1 MTGRSASLRLA
12 LYACFQTVKAYQL
25 PAIPMRLWSHH
36 KCSRRIVRRRMTSSS
51 SSVDG
56 SDEGKVIYTT
66 AVIKVAYDGTY
77 FRGWKATT
85 KHSGSDG
92 DDFDQYSDNDDNGD
106 NNENE
111 RDKALRIQQLE
122 NRRQSRRSRV
132 LQRKG
137 GLYGA
142 ENRIR
147 TVEDTIRST
156 LMKLYGDVN
165 SNQIMID
172 GCSRTDAGVHA
183 KSQIAQFWCIRDEDY
198 THALSSPSRPM
209 SRDDTSNFRP
219 LPFNS
224 DLSKLVFVM
233 NRMLPPD
240 VRVLAASPLPKLFSS
255 SMSSDTNDEV
265 VPFHPT
271 LHALGKTY
279 AYRFAI
285 GPMHDPLDVQYVWH
299 LDGSSR
305 RGVGM
310 SGKRFNM
317 ERALAVANLF
327 VNSNDANISMSNAI
341 ARDYGAFRAAFKGT
355 DRGRIQS
362 TVCKLWEC
370 RIVPERIEILPSW
383 QQGATGR
390 LDKATFESYTVVI
403 SGDRFLYKMVRNI
416 VGTIIAV
423 ACGNVELEEV
433 RIALDTGRWKDKVTR
448 ICAPARGLTLH
459 RVYYP
464 PDHKFQWQNG

>member
-1 MTGRSASLRLA
+1 MTSL
-12 LYACFQTVKAYQL
+12 
-25 PAIPMRLWSHH
+25 
-36 KCSRRIVRRRMTSSS
+36 TSSS
-51 SSVDG
+51 VEG
-56 SDEGKVIYTT
+56 SDDGKVIYTS

-77 FRGWKATT
+77 FRGWKAT
-85 KHSGSDG
+85 SNYSDG
-92 DDFDQYSDNDDNGD
+92 DGDNIDHDNDDD
-106 NNENE
+106 DDEDDSEND
-111 RDKALRIQQLE
+111 RDKALRVQQLE

-137 GLYGA
+137 GIYGK

-156 LMKLYGDVN
+156 LMKIYGDVHA
-165 SNQIMID
+165 NQIMID

-183 KSQIAQFWCIRDEDY
+183 KSQIAQFWCIRDDY
-198 THALSSPSRPM
+198 TPTQSSSRPM
-209 SRDDTSNFRP
+209 SRNDTSYFRP

-240 VRVLAASPLPKLFSS
+240 ARVLAASPSPQSFPSS
-255 SMSSDTNDEV
+255 LSSTIDF

-271 LHALGKTY
+271 VHALGKTY

-285 GPMHDPLDVQYVWH
+285 GPMHDPLDIQYVWH

-310 SGKRFNM
+310 SGKRFDI

-327 VNSNDANISMSNAI
+327 VNLNDTNISMSNAI

-355 DRGRIQS
+355 DRGRVQS
-362 TVCKLWEC
+362 TICKLWEC
-370 RIVPERIEILPSW
+370 RIVPERAEILPSW
-383 QQGATGR
+383 QQVGEGATGR

-423 ACGNVELEEV
+423 ACGHVELEEV
-433 RIALDTGRWKDKVTR
+433 RIALDTGRWRDKVTR
-448 ICAPARGLTLH
+448 ICAPGRGLTLH
-459 RVYYP
+459 HVYYP

>member
-1 MTGRSASLRLA
+1 
-12 LYACFQTVKAYQL
+12 VE
-25 PAIPMRLWSHH
+25 
-36 KCSRRIVRRRMTSSS
+36 
-51 SSVDG
+51 G
-56 SDEGKVIYTT
+56 SDDGKVIYTT
-66 AVIKVAYDGTY
+66 TVIKVAYDGTY
-77 FRGWKATT
+77 FRGWKATNNYLDA
-85 KHSGSDG
+85 DG
-92 DDFDQYSDNDDNGD
+92 DNIHHDNDDDDSEND
-106 NNENE
+106 RNN
-111 RDKALRIQQLE
+111 ALISILQLE

-137 GLYGA
+137 GLYGK

-156 LMKLYGDVN
+156 LMKIYGDVN
-165 SNQIMID
+165 ANQILID

-198 THALSSPSRPM
+198 YTRTQSPSWPM
-209 SRDDTSNFRP
+209 SRNDTSNFLP

-240 VRVLAASPLPKLFSS
+240 VRVLAASPLPQSS
-255 SMSSDTNDEV
+255 LSSPIPSITTTTNDDEV

-285 GPMHDPLDVQYVWH
+285 GPMHDPLNIQYVWH

-305 RGVGM
+305 RSVGM

-317 ERALAVANLF
+317 ERALAAANLF
-327 VNSNDANISMSNAI
+327 VNSNNTNINMSNAI

-355 DRGRIQS
+355 DRGRVQS
-362 TVCKLWEC
+362 TICKLWEC
-370 RIVPERIEILPSW
+370 RIVPERAEILPSW
-383 QQGATGR
+383 QQVDEGATGR
-390 LDKATFESYTVVI
+390 LDKATFESFTVVI

-416 VGTIIAV
+416 VGAIIAV
-423 ACGNVELEEV
+423 ACGHVEIEEV
-433 RIALDTGRWKDKVTR
+433 RIALDTGKWRDKVTR

-459 RVYYP
+459 HVYYP
-464 PDHKFQWQNG
+464 PHHKFQWRNG

>member
-1 MTGRSASLRLA
+1 
-12 LYACFQTVKAYQL
+12 
-25 PAIPMRLWSHH
+25 
-36 KCSRRIVRRRMTSSS
+36 MTSSS
-51 SSVDG
+51 VEDSNK
-56 SDEGKVIYTT
+56 GKVIYAT

-77 FRGWKATT
+77 FRGWKATNNYLDA
-85 KHSGSDG
+85 GG
-92 DDFDQYSDNDDNGD
+92 DNIDHDNDDVDDDAND
-106 NNENE
+106 
-111 RDKALRIQQLE
+111 DKALIRIQQLE
-122 NRRQSRRSRV
+122 NRIQSRRSRV

-137 GLYGA
+137 GLYGK

-156 LMKLYGDVN
+156 LMKIYGDVN
-165 SNQIMID
+165 ANQILID

-183 KSQIAQFWCIRDEDY
+183 KSQIAQFWCTRDEDY
-198 THALSSPSRPM
+198 YTPVQSPSRPM
-209 SRDDTSNFRP
+209 SRNDTSNFRP

-240 VRVLAASPLPKLFSS
+240 VRVLAASPLPQSSLSSPISS
-255 SMSSDTNDEV
+255 STTTNDEA

-285 GPMHDPLDVQYVWH
+285 GPMHDPLNIQYVWH

-317 ERALAVANLF
+317 ERALAAANLF
-327 VNSNDANISMSNAI
+327 VNSNDTNINMSNAVP
-341 ARDYGAFRAAFKGT
+341 RDYGAFRAAFKGT
-355 DRGRIQS
+355 DRGRVQS
-362 TVCKLWEC
+362 TICKLWEC
-370 RIVPERIEILPSW
+370 RIVPERAEILPSW
-383 QQGATGR
+383 QQGDEGVTGR
-390 LDKATFESYTVVI
+390 LDKATFESFTVVI

-423 ACGNVELEEV
+423 ACGHVEIEEV
-433 RIALDTGRWKDKVTR
+433 RIALDTGKWRDKVTR

-459 RVYYP
+459 HVYYP
-464 PDHKFQWQNG
+464 PDHEFQWQNG